1 MNNEKLFF
9 MRQPWQFDPNHR
21 TPKNPGNQLGFD
33 TISLHAGFRPDGDME
48 RFRAFVPPIV
58 PSMTYPYKNFDEI
71 PYPVYGRTK
80 TPTTDLLE
88 QRIAAMEGGEAA
100 ITTGSGSMALFNLI
114 FTIARPGD
122 NVVTSLNTFG
132 EGYKQASKLF
142 PEHCGINF
150 KFAQDPNDPKSW
162 DQAIDK
168 NTKLVWIETPSNPT
182 LFVTDIRAVAEVAHS
197 RGLPLLV
204 DNTIATAALQ
214 RPIEMGAD
222 IILLSVTKF
231 LAGNATVLGGAI
243 VGPLDL
249 TEDIRWNT
257 TEFIGATMQPFDS
270 WLTLQYIETL
280 SLRMQKHATNAQKIA
295 EFLYEHPKINIVNY
309 PGLKSHPQYELSCRQ
324 MSTGGGMLS
333 FAAAG
338 GIDSARTLTNAF
350 KLIIHAVTFGTT
362 RTICMHPRT
371 ITHEHMTQEE
381 RDAAGIDDGLIR
393 LSVGLE
399 DPDDL
404 IADLDQALA
413 KI

>member
-1 MNNEKLFF
+1 MSKEELFF
-9 MRQPWQFDPNHR
+9 MRKPWRFDPDYQPPAASN
-21 TPKNPGNQLGFD
+21 LGFD

-58 PSMTYPYKNFDEI
+58 PSMTYPYKDFDEI

-100 ITTGSGSMALFNLI
+100 VTAGSGSMALFNLI

-122 NVVTSLNTFG
+122 NIVTSLHTFG
-132 EGYKQASKLF
+132 EGYKQASNIF
-142 PEHCGINF
+142 PERCGVSF
-150 KFAQDPNDPKSW
+150 KFTKNPADPKSW
-162 DQAIDK
+162 DEAIDDK
-168 NTKLVWIETPSNPT
+168 TRLVWIETPSNPT
-182 LFVTDIRAVAEVAHS
+182 LYVTDIRAVAEVAHS

-214 RPIEMGAD
+214 RPIELGAD
-222 IILLSVTKF
+222 ITLLSVTKF

-257 TEFIGATMQPFDS
+257 TEFVGAIMQPFDS
-270 WLTLQYIETL
+270 WLTLQYLETL
-280 SLRMQKHATNAQKIA
+280 SLRMEKHASNAQIIA
-295 EFLYEHPKINIVNY
+295 EYLAEHPKIKIINY
-309 PGLKSHPQYELSCRQ
+309 PGLKSHPQYELSRRQ
-324 MSTGGGMLS
+324 MRTGGGMIS
-333 FAAAG
+333 FAAHG
-338 GIDSARTLTNAF
+338 GVDSARKIANAF
-350 KLIIHAVTFGTT
+350 KLIIHAVTFGTS

-371 ITHEHMTQEE
+371 ITHEHMTQAE
-381 RDAAGIDDGLIR
+381 RDFAGIDDGLLR

-399 DPDDL
+399 NPEDL

-413 KI
+413 KV